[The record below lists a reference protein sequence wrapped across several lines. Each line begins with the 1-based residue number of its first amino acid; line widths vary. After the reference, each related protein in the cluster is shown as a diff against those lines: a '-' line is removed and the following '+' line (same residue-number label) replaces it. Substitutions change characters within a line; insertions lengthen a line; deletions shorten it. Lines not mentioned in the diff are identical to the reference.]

1 LVVLMPND
9 YGLIAFVVFVLI
21 VGAILYAMRKPVG
34 RLILV
39 FGVGGVLTLIAYFI
53 LIFAGVYDN
62 VTGAFTPTPVL
73 NVFAVVVIVAGLG
86 AGYYAVQRA
95 RVKK

>member
-9 YGLIAFVVFVLI
+9 YGLIAFVVFLLI
-21 VGAILYAMRKPVG
+21 VGAILYAMRKPVS

-39 FGVGGVLTLIAYFI
+39 FGVGGVLTLIAYFV

-73 NVFAVVVIVAGLG
+73 NAFAVIVIVVGLG

>member
-1 LVVLMPND
+1 MPND
-9 YGLIAFVVFVLI
+9 YGLIGFVVFVLV
-21 VGAILYAMRKPVG
+21 VGAIVYAMKKPVG

-39 FGVGGVLTLIAYFI
+39 FGVAGVLTLIAYFV

-73 NVFAVVVIVAGLG
+73 NVFAVIVILVGLG

-95 RVKK
+95 RVKS

>member
-39 FGVGGVLTLIAYFI
+39 FGVGGVLTLIAYFV

-73 NVFAVVVIVAGLG
+73 NAFAVIVIVVGLG

>member
-1 LVVLMPND
+1 MPND
-9 YGLIAFVVFVLI
+9 YGIIGFVVFVLI
-21 VGAILYAMRKPVG
+21 VGAILYAMKKPIG
-34 RLILV
+34 RLILL

-62 VTGAFTPTPVL
+62 VTGAFTQTPAL
-73 NVFAVVVIVAGLG
+73 NGFAVIVIIVGLG

-95 RVKK
+95 KVKA